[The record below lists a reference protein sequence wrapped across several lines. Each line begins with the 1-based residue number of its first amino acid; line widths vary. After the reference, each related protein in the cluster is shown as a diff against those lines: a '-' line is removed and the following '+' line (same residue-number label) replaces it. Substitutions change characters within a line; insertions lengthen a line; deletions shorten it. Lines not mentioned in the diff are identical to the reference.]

1 MTDHSHAELDDHH
14 GRLEELEARIQRL
27 EKALADSEAGPRE
40 RYYES
45 GSINPGMD
53 DQGITP

>member
-1 MTDHSHAELDDHH
+1 MTDHSHAEIDAHD

-27 EKALADSEAGPRE
+27 EKALADSQAGPRE

-45 GSINPGMD
+45 GSINPEMD
-53 DQGITP
+53 DQGIAP